1 MVGLT
6 AERTAPEELPR
17 ASISL
22 TILKESSSATL
33 PKTTCLPSSH
43 EVGTVVMKNWEPL
56 LQRSQL
62 GNMMEDLSTANLRVG
77 TSVGHGEQTGAVVLV
92 DEVLVGELLTV
103 DGLATSALYP
113 KSSQSD
119 CSLNQLQWPSRL
131 DA

>member
-22 TILKESSSATL
+22 TTLKDSSSATL

-56 LQRSQL
+56 LQRRSQL
-62 GNMMEDLSTANLRVG
+62 STCSPAWCMYLSKANLRVG
-77 TSVGHGEQTGAVVLV
+77 TSVGHGEKTGAVVLV
-92 DEVLVGELLTV
+92 DEVLIGELLAV
-103 DGLATSALYP
+103 DGLATSALYSKK
-113 KSSQSD
+113 KS
-119 CSLNQLQWPSRL
+119 
-131 DA
+131 